1 MVGDGV
7 NDAPALK
14 QADIG
19 VAMGIKGTDVA
30 KDAADMILGDDNF
43 ATMAAVIEEGRR
55 IYDNIKKSILFLLPT
70 SFAEGLVVAFS
81 ILTAQQV
88 PLQPVQ
94 LLWINLVAAITIQFA
109 FVFEKAEPG
118 LMKRAP
124 RPVTSRLMGRHDLVQ
139 MGYVAAL
146 MAIFAL
152 ISFDWFTGHGS
163 SALNATTMMINV
175 IIISKLF
182 YFFSIRTDH
191 YALGQVSTITSK
203 AWSVIGIMLAFQL
216 ILTYV
221 PFMQEAFHV
230 TGISITEWLAVII
243 FSALIMLVA
252 EFDKWIRTRKER

>member
-1 MVGDGV
+1 
-7 NDAPALK
+7 
-14 QADIG
+14 
-19 VAMGIKGTDVA
+19 
-30 KDAADMILGDDNF
+30 
-43 ATMAAVIEEGRR
+43 
-55 IYDNIKKSILFLLPT
+55 
-70 SFAEGLVVAFS
+70 
-81 ILTAQQV
+81 
-88 PLQPVQ
+88 
-94 LLWINLVAAITIQFA
+94 
-109 FVFEKAEPG
+109 
-118 LMKRAP
+118 
-124 RPVTSRLMGRHDLVQ
+124 MGRHDLVQ